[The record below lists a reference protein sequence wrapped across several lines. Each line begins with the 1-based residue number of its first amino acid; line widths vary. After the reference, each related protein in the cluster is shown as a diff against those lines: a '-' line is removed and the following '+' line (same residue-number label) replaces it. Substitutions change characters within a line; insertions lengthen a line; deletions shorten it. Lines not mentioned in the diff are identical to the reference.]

1 MEETN
6 AESAAVRSG
15 RLVKWNDER
24 GYGFVSPDDG
34 SGDLFA
40 HISAFDA
47 NQRRPEQ
54 GDIVFFRTD
63 RSERRAKAVNVRLKA
78 LPLPRTVILG
88 YAVGGFCLTIH
99 FLFVFGVIGLQ
110 GPVAAYLVMSII
122 TFGFF
127 LADKRRAE
135 RAQWRLTETSLHVLE
150 GLGGWPGALIAQ
162 AVLRHK
168 TRKPS
173 FQRILWYIVAIHFG
187 MWATWYLRQSLS
199 G

>member
-1 MEETN
+1 MN
-6 AESAAVRSG
+6 ATTEQTTEVRSG

-40 HISAFDA
+40 HISAFDT

-54 GDIVFFRTD
+54 GDVVFFSTD
-63 RSERRAKAVNVRLKA
+63 RSDRRAKAVNVRLKA
-78 LPLPRTVILG
+78 LPLPSTVLLG
-88 YAVGGFCLTIH
+88 YGVGAFCLSIY
-99 FLFVFGVIGLQ
+99 FLYVLGLVGLR
-110 GPVAAYLVMSII
+110 GPVAAYFIMSII

-135 RAQWRLTETSLHVLE
+135 RAQWRLTETSLHILE

-162 AVLRHK
+162 ATLRHK

-173 FQRILWYIVAIHFG
+173 YQTILWAIVAIHVVT
-187 MWATWYLRQSLS
+187 WTVWYLRNKTSI
-199 G
+199 

>member
-1 MEETN
+1 MKAP
-6 AESAAVRSG
+6 AEQSAGRRSG
-15 RLVKWNDER
+15 RLVKWNDEK

-47 NQRRPEQ
+47 KQRRPEQ
-54 GDIVFFRTD
+54 GDVVYFGTD
-63 RSERRAKAVNVRLKA
+63 RGDRRAKATDVRLKA
-78 LPLPRTVILG
+78 LPLPRTVLLG
-88 YAVGGFCLTIH
+88 QAVGALCLIIH
-99 FLFVFGVIGLQ
+99 FLFFFGWIRLQ

-135 RAQWRLTETSLHVLE
+135 RTQWRLTDTSLHVLE

-173 FQRILWYIVAIHFG
+173 FQKILWAIVAIHVA
-187 MWATWYLRQSLS
+187 MWTVWYVRVWLL